1 MPEPSISEMEPRQ
14 RRRVLAAALLRALMT
29 AIVLVALYYLLPL
42 DNEWRLSSA
51 MRAIVGLAL
60 FVAVLIW
67 QIRKVL
73 SAEHPEIRA
82 VEALAMT
89 LPLFLLL
96 FASAYFLLSVHGSGA
111 FSQEHLSRTDALYLT
126 VTIFAT
132 VGFGD
137 ISPVSQAARVAVMC
151 QMLLDLVILGVGI
164 NAFVSAARVGRKRQS
179 ASEGAESAEP

>member
-1 MPEPSISEMEPRQ
+1 MPAPTIHEMEPQQ
-14 RRRVLAAALLRALMT
+14 RRRVLAAALLRALVT

-51 MRAIVGLAL
+51 MRAVVGLAL

-82 VEALAMT
+82 VEALSMT

-96 FASAYFLLSVHGSGA
+96 FATAYFLLSVHGSGA
-111 FSQEHLSRTDALYLT
+111 FTQEHLTRTDALYLT

-137 ISPVSQAARVAVMC
+137 ISAVSQAARVAVMV

-164 NAFVSAARVGRKRQS
+164 NAFVGAARVGRKRQS
-179 ASEGAESAEP
+179 ATEEATAD

>member
-1 MPEPSISEMEPRQ
+1 MPAPTIHEMEPQQ
-14 RRRVLAAALLRALMT
+14 RRRVLAAALLRALLT
-29 AIVLVALYYLLPL
+29 AICLVALYYLLPL
-42 DNEWRLSSA
+42 NDEWRLSSA
-51 MRAIVGLAL
+51 MRAVVGLAL

-82 VEALAMT
+82 VEALALT

-96 FASAYFLLSVHGSGA
+96 FATAYFLMSVHVSGA
-111 FSQEHLSRTDALYLT
+111 FSQEHLTRTDALYLT
-126 VTIFAT
+126 VTIFST

-137 ISPVSQAARVAVMC
+137 ISPVSQAARVAVMI
-151 QMLLDLVILGVGI
+151 QMILDLVILGVGI

-179 ASEGAESAEP
+179 ETEEADSAGP

>member
-1 MPEPSISEMEPRQ
+1 MPAPTIHEMEPRQ
-14 RRRVLAAALLRALMT
+14 RRRVLVAALLRALVT

-51 MRAIVGLAL
+51 MRAVVGLAL

-67 QIRKVL
+67 QIQKVL

-96 FASAYFLLSVHGSGA
+96 FATTYFLLSVHGSGA
-111 FSQEHLSRTDALYLT
+111 FSQEHLTRTDALYLT

-137 ISPVSQAARVAVMC
+137 ISAVSQAARVAVMV

-164 NAFVSAARVGRKRQS
+164 NAFVGAARVGRKRQS
-179 ASEGAESAEP
+179 ATEEATAD

>member
-1 MPEPSISEMEPRQ
+1 
-14 RRRVLAAALLRALMT
+14 
-29 AIVLVALYYLLPL
+29 VALYYLLPL
-42 DNEWRLSSA
+42 NDEWRLSSA

-67 QIRKVL
+67 QIQKVL

-82 VEALAMT
+82 VEALALT
-89 LPLFLLL
+89 LPLFLLM
-96 FASAYFLLSVHGSGA
+96 FATAYFLMSVHGSGA
-111 FSQEHLSRTDALYLT
+111 FSQEHLTRTDALYLT
-126 VTIFAT
+126 VTVFAT

-137 ISPVSQAARVAVMC
+137 ISPVSQAARVAVMF

-179 ASEGAESAEP
+179 ATEGAESAEP

>member
-1 MPEPSISEMEPRQ
+1 MDPRQ
-14 RRRVLAAALLRALMT
+14 RRRVLAAALLRALLT
-29 AIVLVALYYLLPL
+29 AVVLVALYYLLPL
-42 DNEWRLSSA
+42 NDEWRLSSA

-164 NAFVSAARVGRKRQS
+164 NAFVGAARVGRKRQS
-179 ASEGAESAEP
+179 ATEEIASD

>member
-1 MPEPSISEMEPRQ
+1 MPAPTTHEMEPQQ
-14 RRRVLAAALLRALMT
+14 RRRVLAAALLRALLT

-42 DNEWRLSSA
+42 NDEWRLSSA
-51 MRAIVGLAL
+51 IRAVVGLAL

-67 QIRKVL
+67 QIQKVL

-82 VEALAMT
+82 VEALALT
-89 LPLFLLL
+89 LPLFLLM
-96 FASAYFLLSVHGSGA
+96 FATAYFLMSVHGSGA
-111 FSQEHLSRTDALYLT
+111 FSQEHLTRTDALYLT
-126 VTIFAT
+126 VTVFAT

-137 ISPVSQAARVAVMC
+137 ISPVSQAARVAVMF